1 MSNLADT
8 LISGL
13 IGTLFTFFIVFLFA
27 GTYYL
32 LVKLPKKLD
41 ERARKKEIEERHKQF
56 EEFCKMNAE
65 RIKQGKEPLIV

>member
-13 IGTLFTFFIVFLFA
+13 IGTLLTFLFILYFA
-27 GTYYL
+27 GIYYL

-41 ERARKKEIEERHKQF
+41 EKARKKEMEEREKQF

-65 RIKQGKEPLIV
+65 RIKQGKEPLKA